1 MRLPRFLQA
10 MQTPGSNA
18 LNGRNHSTLATM
30 TAAVHVGNQCRVSFF
45 KTPSFQWIS
54 FESDSSQSQ
63 NFFGKVLLGSKWQNH
78 ASKTIIQTKKMGDRD
93 SDNNKDKVP
102 VLSYHTGSYQVLA
115 RDPYY

>member
-1 MRLPRFLQA
+1 
-10 MQTPGSNA
+10 MQGK
-18 LNGRNHSTLATM
+18 
-30 TAAVHVGNQCRVSFF
+30 FF

-102 VLSYHTGSYQVLA
+102 VLLLVHVVSYHTGSYQVLLGIPTSST
-115 RDPYY
+115 RSLYRY

>member
-1 MRLPRFLQA
+1 
-10 MQTPGSNA
+10 MQGK
-18 LNGRNHSTLATM
+18 
-30 TAAVHVGNQCRVSFF
+30 FF

-93 SDNNKDKVP
+93 SDNNKDKVLVP
-102 VLSYHTGSYQVLA
+102 VLLLVHVVSYHTGSYQVLGI
-115 RDPYY
+115 PTSSTS